1 MGAFIQDSSL
11 VSHRNWSTEESQK
24 SSTWRELAAL
34 KFALAAF
41 QGHLSG
47 LRVRCNSDN
56 QYVVRIIQIGS
67 IIKELQENAWGI
79 ILFTSRSQIQLDMC
93 PRSKFSG
100 NFFFRK
106 IVDFDD
112 CSVGRLACSYSATLA
127 TFNSRFL
134 QPGTE
139 TVDAHLVARV
149 LCHMRDCKPVRT
161 LIVPVCKSAQF
172 FMK

>member
-1 MGAFIQDSSL
+1 MASCSGHPLLFRPKFCFLTLKLTGCGAFVQGSSL

-47 LRVRCNSDN
+47 LRVRCNTDN

-79 ILFTSRSQIQLDMC
+79 ILFTSRSQIQLDMS

-100 NFFFRK
+100 NFF
-106 IVDFDD
+106 
-112 CSVGRLACSYSATLA
+112 SA
-127 TFNSRFL
+127 R
-134 QPGTE
+134 
-139 TVDAHLVARV
+139 
-149 LCHMRDCKPVRT
+149 
-161 LIVPVCKSAQF
+161 
-172 FMK
+172 